1 MTETPVNITQIA
13 TRNNFPLAVVPTGEH
28 DTLATWAKMYLHFE
42 VTTAPSSR
50 LVQRRD
56 IGLFLDFLAAE
67 EGGLARSLWTPRAS
81 RAFLDHLRGAVANGR
96 RRWNDRTIN
105 RVLAHLKTFAK
116 WVHKLAPFPLGS
128 PMEKMRSLPTAS
140 SLAIDR
146 AITPRERRRILD
158 AADVLAYEGGRSVD
172 RKRYRGKERPQRAGY
187 RPWRNRA
194 IVYLLI
200 ETGMR
205 RAATTNLDLADVDFR
220 ERQIS
225 VTEKGG
231 VCHAYQVS
239 REGLE
244 AVRAYIDEE
253 RGQDADVWGSPA
265 LFLASG
271 RNAQGAGRMSPQTV
285 NLIWREVCRV
295 AGVEGRTPH
304 SARHAMGKHIMD
316 KTGNVAAIQRQLG
329 HKNAAYSLQYA
340 RVSNEEL
347 QVVLDG
353 RE

>member
-1 MTETPVNITQIA
+1 MSEANLSALQIA
-13 TRNNFPLAVVPTGEH
+13 IRNNHPLAVVPMGER
-28 DTLATWAKMYLHFE
+28 DTLATWAEIYLQFE

-67 EGGLARSLWTPRAS
+67 EGGLARPLWTPRVS
-81 RAFLDHLRGAVANGR
+81 RAFLDHLRATIESNR

-105 RVLAHLKTFAK
+105 RILAHLKTFAK
-116 WVHKLAPFPLGS
+116 WVHKLAPFPLGN
-128 PMEKMRSLPTAS
+128 PMEKMRSVPTAS

-158 AADVLAYEGGRSVD
+158 AADMLAHDGGRSVD
-172 RKRYRGKERPQRAGY
+172 RKRYRGKERPQRGAY

-194 IVYLLI
+194 MVYLLI

-205 RAATTNLDLADVDFR
+205 RAAVTALNLADVDFR
-220 ERQIS
+220 ERQVSAI
-225 VTEKGG
+225 EKGG
-231 VCHAYQVS
+231 VRHAYQIS

-244 AVRAYIDEE
+244 AVQAYIVEE
-253 RGQDADVWGSPA
+253 RGQDADMWGSPA
-265 LFLASG
+265 LFLASS
-271 RNAQGAGRMSPQTV
+271 RNAQGVGHMSPQTV

-304 SARHAMGKHIMD
+304 SARHSMGKHIME
-316 KTGNVAAIQRQLG
+316 KTGNVAAVQRQLG

-340 RVSNEEL
+340 RVSNAEL
-347 QVVLDG
+347 QTVLDQ
-353 RE
+353 RA

>member
-1 MTETPVNITQIA
+1 M
-13 TRNNFPLAVVPTGEH
+13 
-28 DTLATWAKMYLHFE
+28 HFE

-50 LVQRRD
+50 AVQRRD
-56 IGLFLDFLAAE
+56 IGLFLDFLAME
-67 EGGLARSLWTPRAS
+67 EGGLARPLWTPRAS
-81 RAFLDHLRGAVANGR
+81 RAFLDHLRGALVNGR

-105 RVLAHLKTFAK
+105 RILAHLKTFAK
-116 WVHKLAPFPLGS
+116 WVHKLAPFPLGN

-158 AADVLAYEGGRSVD
+158 AADVLAHEGGRSVD
-172 RKRYRGKERPQRAGY
+172 RQRYCGKERPRRAGY

-200 ETGMR
+200 ESGMR
-205 RAATTNLDLADVDFR
+205 RAAVVNLDLADVDFR
-220 ERQIS
+220 ERQVS

-231 VCHAYQVS
+231 VRHAYQIS

-253 RGQDADVWGSPA
+253 RGQDADVWASDA
-265 LFLASG
+265 LFLASFQNPNG
-271 RNAQGAGRMSPQTV
+271 TGRMAPQTV
-285 NLIWREVCRV
+285 NLIWQEVCRV

-316 KTGNVAAIQRQLG
+316 KTGNVAAVQRQLG

-340 RVSNEEL
+340 RVSNAEL
-347 QVVLDG
+347 SAVIDD
-353 RE
+353 RA

>member
-1 MTETPVNITQIA
+1 MTSLELAQIA
-13 TRNNFPLAVVPTGEH
+13 IRNKFPLSVVPTGAH
-28 DTLATWAKMYLHFE
+28 DTLARWAEMYLHFE

-67 EGGLARSLWTPRAS
+67 EGGLSRALWTPRVS
-81 RAFLDHLRGAVANGR
+81 RAFLDHLRAAMVNGR
-96 RRWNDRTIN
+96 RRWNDRTNN
-105 RVLAHLKTFAK
+105 RILAHLKTFAK
-116 WVHKLAPFPLGS
+116 WVHKLATFPLGN
-128 PMEKMRSLPTAS
+128 PMEKMRSVPTAS

-158 AADVLAYEGGRSVD
+158 AADMLAHDGGRSVD
-172 RKRYRGKERPQRAGY
+172 RRRYRAKERPQRVSF

-194 IVYLLI
+194 IAYLLI

-205 RAATTNLDLADVDFR
+205 RAAVTNLDLADVDFR
-220 ERQIS
+220 ERQVS
-225 VTEKGG
+225 VIEKGG
-231 VCHAYQVS
+231 VCHAYQIS

-253 RGQDADVWGSPA
+253 RGQDADVWASSA
-265 LFLASG
+265 LFLASFQNPNG
-271 RNAQGAGRMSPQTV
+271 TGRMTPQTV
-285 NLIWREVCRV
+285 NLIWQEVCRV
-295 AGVEGRTPH
+295 AGVGGRTPH

-316 KTGNVAAIQRQLG
+316 KTGNVAAVQRQLG

-340 RVSNEEL
+340 RVSNTAL
-347 QVVLDG
+347 QAVLDK

>member
-1 MTETPVNITQIA
+1 MSEANLSASQIA
-13 TRNNFPLAVVPTGEH
+13 IRNSYPLAVAPMGER
-28 DTLATWAKMYLHFE
+28 DTLATWAEMYLHFE

-67 EGGLARSLWTPRAS
+67 EGGLSRPLWTPRVS
-81 RAFLDHLRGAVANGR
+81 RALLDHLRAAMVNGR

-105 RVLAHLKTFAK
+105 RILAHLKTFAK
-116 WVHKLAPFPLGS
+116 WVHKLAPFPLGN
-128 PMEKMRSLPTAS
+128 PMEKMRSVPTAS

-158 AADVLAYEGGRSVD
+158 AADMLAHDGGRSID
-172 RKRYRGKERPQRAGY
+172 RKRYRGKERPQRAAY

-194 IVYLLI
+194 MVYLLI

-205 RAATTNLDLADVDFR
+205 RAAVTALDIADVDFR
-220 ERQIS
+220 ERQVT

-231 VCHAYQVS
+231 VGHDYQIS

-244 AVRAYIDEE
+244 AIQAYIENE
-253 RGQDADVWGSPA
+253 RGQDVEAWESPA
-265 LFLASG
+265 LFLASSQ
-271 RNAQGAGRMSPQTV
+271 NAQGSGRMTPQTV
-285 NLIWREVCRV
+285 NLVWRNVCHV
-295 AGVEGRTPH
+295 AGVDGRTPH
-304 SARHAMGKHIMD
+304 SARHAMGKHIIE
-316 KTGNVAAIQRQLG
+316 KTGNVAAVQRQLG

-340 RVSNEEL
+340 RVSNAEL
-347 QVVLDG
+347 LAVLDA
-353 RE
+353 R